1 VRGRSLESKVM
12 AEGLVPVALAMVV
25 CDAIHIDPAT
35 GKRFLLGTLWSF
47 VSREFPLV
55 VPSLAVYVVLTEC
68 RGSFPV
74 VLQMI
79 DVNEER
85 DPVFRLEGEIP
96 STDPLIELE
105 VDFRPGSFQIP
116 EPGEYRLQLYAA
128 GAPIIER
135 RIMAVLDTSLEQ
147 PYE

>member
-1 VRGRSLESKVM
+1 M
-12 AEGLVPVALAMVV
+12 
-25 CDAIHIDPAT
+25 
-35 GKRFLLGTLWSF
+35 
-47 VSREFPLV
+47 
-55 VPSLAVYVVLTEC
+55 AVYVVLTEC

-96 STDPLIELE
+96 ATDPLVELE
-105 VDFRPGSFQIP
+105 VDFQPGSFQIP

-128 GAPIIER
+128 GSPLIER
-135 RIMAVLDTSLEQ
+135 RIMAVLDVSPEQ
-147 PYE
+147 PHE